1 MSCISSVHIMHLAL
15 CVHLCFLKEKSRS
28 LAVCALRP
36 LLAKNTDVLMA
47 GSFSAHTV
55 AHVGVQASILS
66 NHVYICGL
74 SAGSAHREALQLTL
88 SRIGCK
94 SERFLR
100 SEHLS

>member
-1 MSCISSVHIMHLAL
+1 MHHAL
-15 CVHLCFLKEKSRS
+15 CVYLCFLKEKSRS

-36 LLAKNTDVLMA
+36 LLAKNTDILIA

-55 AHVGVQASILS
+55 AHVGVQASVLS
-66 NHVYICGL
+66 NHVYVCGL
-74 SAGSAHREALQLTL
+74 LADSAHREELQATL